1 MLILAVLCW
10 MSVGLIVY
18 SYFLYPVMLAVVS
31 RVKRKATEVTLPEEE
46 PSWPTVSLVIAAYRE
61 ESVIA
66 ERLQNAL
73 AMDYP
78 ADKLE
83 ILIGVDGDLDGT
95 GRIVSEIQDP
105 RVRLLQYPERRGKAS
120 VLNDSIPQ
128 ASGEIVLLSDANTF
142 WDVNAVKQL
151 VRHFADEQVGGV
163 CGRLILTDAE
173 TGKNVDGYYWRY
185 ENWIKNKEG
194 EIGALL
200 GANGAI
206 YALRKS
212 LYEPIPPHTIVDDFL
227 IGMRVHRARK
237 RFLYDKTAIA
247 REETAP
253 SIDDEFRRRTRIGAG
268 NFQSLCW
275 LGRLLLPDFGVVSW
289 AFWSHKVL
297 RWVCPLLM
305 VLALISSAILAD
317 QPVFRGLLVAQGV
330 FYALAIVG
338 HVLPLPGKLASIGR
352 LAWMFVMMNVALGVG
367 FFRWVFRTQKAT
379 WKRTE
384 RSAGGSAGGPF
395 ACSAAAK

>member
-1 MLILAVLCW
+1 MTVVAALCW
-10 MSVGLIVY
+10 ISVGLIVY
-18 SYFLYPVMLAVVS
+18 SYLVYPLLLAIVSRGKGGETAQVCCSAVVD
-31 RVKRKATEVTLPEEE
+31 
-46 PSWPTVSLVIAAYRE
+46 WPQVSLVIAAYRE
-61 ESVIA
+61 EKVIA

-78 ADKLE
+78 ADKVE
-83 ILIGVDGDLDGT
+83 ILIGVDGDLDSTGT
-95 GRIVSEIQDP
+95 IVASFDDP

-128 ASGEIVLLSDANTF
+128 ANGDIVLLSDANTF
-142 WDVNAVKQL
+142 WDTDAIKQL
-151 VRHFADEQVGGV
+151 VRHFGDERVGGV
-163 CGRLILTDAE
+163 CGRLILTDGE

-185 ENWIKNKEG
+185 ENWVKNKEG

-206 YALRKS
+206 YAIRKA

-227 IGMRVHRARK
+227 IGMRIHRSRK
-237 RFLYDKTAIA
+237 KFLYDKTAVA

-253 SIDDEFRRRTRIGAG
+253 SIHDEFRRRTRIGAG

-275 LGRLLLPDFGVVSW
+275 LSRLLLPDFGTVSW

-297 RWVCPLLM
+297 RWLCPLLM
-305 VLALISSAILAD
+305 VVAFATSAVLAD
-317 QPVFRGLLVAQGV
+317 QPVYRGLMIAQGL
-330 FYALAIVG
+330 FYAAAIVG
-338 HVLPLPGKLASIGR
+338 HSLPLSGKLGSVGR
-352 LAWMFVMMNVALGVG
+352 LAWMFVMMNVALGIG

-384 RSAGGSAGGPF
+384 RTQEGPF
-395 ACSAAAK
+395 ALSAPAK